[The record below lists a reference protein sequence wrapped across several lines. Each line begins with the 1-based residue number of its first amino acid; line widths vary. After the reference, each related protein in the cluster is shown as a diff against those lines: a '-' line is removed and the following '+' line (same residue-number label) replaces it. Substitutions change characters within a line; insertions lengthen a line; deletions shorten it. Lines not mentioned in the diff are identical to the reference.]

1 MEFSHCYNAYF
12 HWCAA
17 AHQWKV
23 QGFQFC
29 SVRIIIAYH
38 NSTGPVHRGG
48 EQEDGMEQEITRR
61 LLAFLDA
68 SPSCYHAAEQIAR
81 RLEGAGFLHL
91 WEGQP
96 WELAPGGR
104 YFVLR
109 GGASVIAFRIP
120 PRDFRGFMIAAGH
133 SDSPTLKVRETA
145 EIPSAGGCLRLS
157 VEPYGGMIMRSWLD
171 RPLSVAG
178 RVMVREGGRLAARLV
193 NVDRDLLVIP
203 SVAIH
208 MDREVNKGTALKS
221 NVDMLPLFG
230 MGKEPGAFRRIIAEE
245 AGVTENELLS
255 TDLFL
260 YPRRRAALTGAAEE
274 FVVSPRLDDLQC
286 VFGCLEGFLAAED
299 SQSVP
304 VLAVFHNEE
313 VGSGTRQGA
322 DSTFLTDVLRRVSAA
337 MGRTAGEHLAAVANS
352 FLVSADNAHAI
363 HPNHPEYADS
373 EEFPV
378 LNGGVVVKYNA
389 AQRYTTDAVSDAV
402 FRQVCREAG
411 VPVQRYSNRADLPGG
426 STLGNISTA
435 HLSVHSVDIG
445 LPQLAMHSACE
456 VAGAKDIEYLVR
468 AMTGY
473 FEKSF
478 RAGPE
483 GIEI

>member
-1 MEFSHCYNAYF
+1 
-12 HWCAA
+12 
-17 AHQWKV
+17 
-23 QGFQFC
+23 
-29 SVRIIIAYH
+29 
-38 NSTGPVHRGG
+38 
-48 EQEDGMEQEITRR
+48 MEQEITRR

-68 SPSCYHAAEQIAR
+68 SPSCYHAAANVAEALLKAGYT
-81 RLEGAGFLHL
+81 RLYEG
-91 WEGQP
+91 EP
-96 WELAPGGR
+96 WQLTEGGR

-109 GGASVIAFRIP
+109 GGASVIAFRVP
-120 PRDFRGFMIAAGH
+120 RRDFRGFMIAAGH
-133 SDSPTLKVRETA
+133 SDSPTFKVRETA
-145 EIPSAGGCLRLS
+145 EGPAAGGCLRLS
-157 VEPYGGMIMRSWLD
+157 VEPYGGMVMRSWLD

-178 RVMVREGGRLAARLV
+178 RVVVREAGRLAARLV

-208 MDREVNKGTALKS
+208 MDREVNKGTALKA

-230 MGKEPGAFRRIIAEE
+230 MGKEPGAFRRLIAEE
-245 AGVTENELLS
+245 AGAAEENLIS

-260 YPRRRAALTGAAEE
+260 YPRQAATLTGVAEE
-274 FVVSPRLDDLQC
+274 FVASPRLDDLQC
-286 VFGCLEGFLAAED
+286 VFGCLEGFLAAKDGE
-299 SQSVP
+299 SVP

-322 DSTFLTDVLRRVSAA
+322 DSTFLTDVLRRASAS
-337 MGRTAGEHLAAVANS
+337 MGRTEEKYRAAVANS

-363 HPNHPEYADS
+363 HPNHPEYADGR
-373 EEFPV
+373 EFPV

-389 AQRYTTDAVSDAV
+389 AQRYTTDGVSDAV

-445 LPQLAMHSACE
+445 LPQLAMHAAYE
-456 VAGAKDIEYLVR
+456 VAGAKDTAYLAQ
-468 AMTGY
+468 AMTAYLG
-473 FEKSF
+473 KSF
-478 RAGPE
+478 RSGPD

>member
-1 MEFSHCYNAYF
+1 
-12 HWCAA
+12 
-17 AHQWKV
+17 
-23 QGFQFC
+23 
-29 SVRIIIAYH
+29 
-38 NSTGPVHRGG
+38 
-48 EQEDGMEQEITRR
+48 MEQEITRR

-260 YPRRRAALTGAAEE
+260 YPRQRAALTGAAE
-274 FVVSPRLDDLQC
+274 
-286 VFGCLEGFLAAED
+286 
-299 SQSVP
+299 
-304 VLAVFHNEE
+304 
-313 VGSGTRQGA
+313 
-322 DSTFLTDVLRRVSAA
+322 
-337 MGRTAGEHLAAVANS
+337 
-352 FLVSADNAHAI
+352 
-363 HPNHPEYADS
+363 
-373 EEFPV
+373 
-378 LNGGVVVKYNA
+378 
-389 AQRYTTDAVSDAV
+389 
-402 FRQVCREAG
+402 
-411 VPVQRYSNRADLPGG
+411 
-426 STLGNISTA
+426 
-435 HLSVHSVDIG
+435 
-445 LPQLAMHSACE
+445 
-456 VAGAKDIEYLVR
+456 
-468 AMTGY
+468 
-473 FEKSF
+473 
-478 RAGPE
+478 
-483 GIEI
+483 

>member
-1 MEFSHCYNAYF
+1 
-12 HWCAA
+12 
-17 AHQWKV
+17 
-23 QGFQFC
+23 
-29 SVRIIIAYH
+29 
-38 NSTGPVHRGG
+38 
-48 EQEDGMEQEITRR
+48 MEQDITRR
-61 LLAFLDA
+61 LLEFLDA
-68 SPSCYHAAEQIAR
+68 SPCCYHAVEQIVQ
-81 RLEGAGFLHL
+81 RLESAGFRRL
-91 WEGQP
+91 WEGQH
-96 WELAPGGR
+96 WELIPGGR

-109 GGASVIAFRIP
+109 GGASVIAFRVP
-120 PRDFRGFMIAAGH
+120 RRDFRGFMIAAGH
-133 SDSPTLKVRETA
+133 SDSPTFKVREEA
-145 EIPSAGGCLRLS
+145 PSAGGCLRLS

-178 RVMVREGGRLAARLV
+178 RVVAREGGHLAARLV

-208 MDREVNKGTALKS
+208 MDREVNKGTALKA

-245 AGVTENELLS
+245 AGVTEDELLS

-260 YPRRRAALTGAAEE
+260 YPRQAAVLTGAEEE
-274 FVVSPRLDDLQC
+274 FVVSPRLDDLQS

-299 SQSVP
+299 SESVP

-322 DSTFLTDVLRRVSAA
+322 DSTFLTDVLSRVSAA
-337 MGRTAGEHLAAVANS
+337 LGKNEEEYRAAVANS

-373 EEFPV
+373 KEFPA

-445 LPQLAMHSACE
+445 LPQLAMHAAYE
-456 VAGAKDIEYLVR
+456 VAGAKDTAYLAQ
-468 AMTGY
+468 AMTAY
-473 FEKSF
+473 FGKSF
-478 RAGPE
+478 RIWPE
-483 GIEI
+483 GVVL